1 MRNIVA
7 TLFRFFTLLCGFF
20 CEGIFTPVIAQSATT
35 SLPVITINP
44 QKSASSPFVQTL
56 TPTNTPAPSIV
67 DRLDMLPTLE
77 PTNHGGEGSMTTFA
91 FPGALSHQT
100 AVIWGGMVLND
111 PASPKGTYD
120 FSQNV
125 LNDSTTIEIMRHPD
139 FRVSTGGIGGTIR
152 MVETSPHTSST
163 TGTIEGGSFGAKRAS
178 IHHFQKLQK
187 GDLSLSAGHYD
198 TDGALIKDN
207 AQSDAT
213 RRGRTPF
220 HTDALQAKGKIR
232 VGDRSSL
239 SFFVKEQD
247 GKNDL
252 FFLPYVQKS
261 QEHARGISFK
271 TSTPSLQTHHK
282 ISLLSYELDRR
293 LYNPDIKT
301 STYVG
306 SRKEAV
312 YNLETS
318 FSSVASLQTGLSFQQ
333 ENYYSLQVERL
344 RNISSIYL
352 LPSFKLSPTW
362 TFQTGGR
369 FEKSSTSDLQKGF
382 QIDFLHDSTTTEG
395 GFSITRGELR
405 PTLYELNVND
415 THALGNSFLKPEK
428 SLLFQA
434 TYGRKNLFK
443 NTKGSLSVFYR
454 RMHDPIVSS
463 FQQNRFYYQN
473 GPTYYTYGMTPRITT
488 YLSSS
493 LRADAEATYAI
504 SELPQSSLAPLL
516 QTPKWKSLVSFT
528 YKGFSPFFSG
538 TQNPELSLSFQYVGR
553 KPDFLPSGS
562 GRTTLPEYW
571 ILNGSFVFWVA
582 PQTKAYIRGE
592 NLLNASYRVRS
603 DIKGTPLNILCGMQF
618 TF

>member
-1 MRNIVA
+1 MTA
-7 TLFRFFTLLCGFF
+7 FSRFTTICFIILCW
-20 CEGIFTPVIAQSATT
+20 GIFTKVIAQSAI
-35 SLPVITINP
+35 SSVPVITINP
-44 QKSASSPFVQTL
+44 KKNISSPFVQTVS
-56 TPTNTPAPSIV
+56 PTNTPSPSIV
-67 DRLDMLPTLE
+67 DRLDTLPILE
-77 PTNHGGEGSMTTFA
+77 PTKHGGEGSMTTFA

-100 AVIWGGMVLND
+100 AVIWEGMSLND

-120 FSQNV
+120 FSQNIF
-125 LNDSTTIEIMRHPD
+125 NETTMIEIMPHPD
-139 FRVSTGGIGGTIR
+139 LRYSTGGIGGTIR
-152 MVETSPHTSST
+152 MIETSLHKTST
-163 TGTIEGGSFGAKRAS
+163 TSTLEGGSFGSKRAS
-178 IHHFQKLQK
+178 IHHFQKLHH

-232 VGDRSSL
+232 VGDRSFL
-239 SFFVKEQD
+239 SFFIKEQD

-261 QEHARGISFK
+261 QERARGISFK

-306 SRKEAV
+306 SRKEAA

-369 FEKSSTSDLQKGF
+369 LEKSSTSSLQKGF
-382 QIDFLHDSTTTEG
+382 QMDFLHDSATTEG
-395 GFSITRGELR
+395 GISITRGELR

-415 THALGNSFLKPEK
+415 AHALGNSFLKSEK

-434 TYGRKNLFK
+434 NYGRKNLFK
-443 NTKGSLSVFYR
+443 NTKGSLSLFYR
-454 RMHDPIVSS
+454 KMHDPIVAS

-473 GPTYYTYGMTPRITT
+473 GPAYYTYGMTPRITT

-504 SELPQSSLAPLL
+504 SELPQSPLAPLL

-528 YKGFSPFFSG
+528 YKGFSPFISG
-538 TQNPELSLSFQYVGR
+538 TQEPELTLSFQYVGR

-603 DIKGTPLNILCGMQF
+603 DIKGTPLNILFGMQF